1 MLRHDEITVS
11 GFKAGAVKAGI
22 RGKDRLDLGLI
33 YSEVPAAAAGVFTT
47 NRVKAAPVQLDIIKL
62 REGEGRAVVVNSG
75 VANACTGAAGLE
87 NARKTVSL
95 AAKHLGIAENQVL
108 ISSTGVI
115 GEDLDISLFEK
126 AMPSL
131 VAGLRPDGLP
141 DVARAM
147 MTTDTFPKIRSSSLE
162 LGGRKV
168 TMTGLAK
175 GSGMIMPHMATMLA
189 FVVTDAAV
197 DSAVLQSVLEKSV
210 EPSFNSITV
219 DGDTSTN
226 DSVLMLANSRAAN
239 SVIKIPDSSDAV
251 FFQERLSAL
260 LLDLALDIVRDGE
273 GATKLITVQVKGAVD
288 MEEADLAARTI
299 ANSSLFKT
307 ACFGQDPNWGRIIAA
322 LGRSGAQ
329 FDPEQVSI
337 SFDDVFLVEKGISL
351 DRDVEEKAAGVL
363 RKDSFQLVV
372 DLKEGD
378 SEKKIYTCDL
388 SPDYIRINADYRT

>member
-251 FFQERLSAL
+251 FFSR
-260 LLDLALDIVRDGE
+260 
-273 GATKLITVQVKGAVD
+273 
-288 MEEADLAARTI
+288 AAFSP
-299 ANSSLFKT
+299 A
-307 ACFGQDPNWGRIIAA
+307 
-322 LGRSGAQ
+322 SGSG
-329 FDPEQVSI
+329 P
-337 SFDDVFLVEKGISL
+337 
-351 DRDVEEKAAGVL
+351 
-363 RKDSFQLVV
+363 
-372 DLKEGD
+372 
-378 SEKKIYTCDL
+378 
-388 SPDYIRINADYRT
+388 

>member
-1 MLRHDEITVS
+1 MTVS